1 MRVFPVPFPPIRT
14 TLDIVRASS
23 IRLSWVGV
31 QAHHLCMFSAD
42 PALLIKSRAASN
54 IFCLIGALAEQAT
67 KAKYLKM
74 ILKSSIVFAFEI
86 SGVLDSFVCLTN
98 ASNLL
103 VSWVKSAKDD

>member
-1 MRVFPVPFPPIRT
+1 M
-14 TLDIVRASS
+14 
-23 IRLSWVGV
+23 RLSWVGV

-42 PALLIKSRAASN
+42 PALLIKSRTASN

-74 ILKSSIVFAFEI
+74 ILNSFIVFAFEI
-86 SGVLDSFVCLTN
+86 PGVLDSFVCFTN

-103 VSWVKSAKDD
+103 VSWVKSTKKKLANLVCVL

>member
-1 MRVFPVPFPPIRT
+1 M
-14 TLDIVRASS
+14 
-23 IRLSWVGV
+23 RLSWVGV

-74 ILKSSIVFAFEI
+74 ILNSSIVFAFEI
-86 SGVLDSFVCLTN
+86 PDVLDSFVRFTN

-103 VSWVKSAKDD
+103 VSWVKSTKNYYKLKLANLVCALYLHN